1 MDKKRKECENKSWF
15 KNILLSKSKALNAV
29 RIMKLENQHFATP
42 NKKHIWEIII
52 VKNWLYNKRI
62 RVASSD
68 YLVTTQNT
76 CRVGQDFYFIF
87 LFFYFSIFFLL
98 WLHLQ
103 HVEVPRLG
111 VKSELQLPAY
121 TTVMAVGN
129 PNHSSWQHWIL
140 NPLARP
146 GIEPASTWILGRFIN
161 HWATVGT
168 PMSFLFFCVC
178 FVHLFFLD
186 F

>member
-111 VKSELQLPAY
+111 VKSELHQIWATSAIY
-121 TTVMAVGN
+121 TAACDNTG
-129 PNHSSWQHWIL
+129 SLTHW
-140 NPLARP
+140 ARP
-146 GIEPASTWILGRFIN
+146 RIKPTSSQRHCLLG
-161 HWATVGT
+161 
-168 PMSFLFFCVC
+168 S
-178 FVHLFFLD
+178 
-186 F
+186 